1 MNIGELWISKNEED
15 WVKYLNRYWDL
26 IKPENLELEK
36 RMDKLDFR
44 VVENME
50 LDEFYEFII
59 EDYFQWKFTDS
70 RWLNR
75 NREHFSRYKNE
86 KKLDELSE
94 IKDEL
99 FSFNLNDIER
109 GLRITSSIH
118 GLGVAGGSG
127 LLAILFPAY
136 FATVDQF
143 VVKSLASLD
152 EYKDNIDLMNM
163 KIKVDK
169 GQSLNFQ
176 DGVIL
181 IEIMR
186 RKALEINRLFNSN
199 KWTCRDIDKILWRH
213 RDSKDTKIRSTHSY
227 QIGSN
232 ENNQNRSTN
241 HYQKNELENIKTD
254 YKFNFCEE
262 ECIDS
267 LKTKFE
273 IYLRNKGRKEDRI
286 KEDLSWAFI
295 HRTHNIGI
303 EFWESFKSDEQ
314 MSECREALYRVAVNG
329 GFRGRGVK
337 DPRGYAAGYMT
348 SIKKLKNFFD
358 EEYGGVDNYLKI
370 YNNL

>member
-1 MNIGELWISKNEED
+1 MEKGCELPIGRIVNREWRETVIMNIGELWISKNEED

-136 FATVDQF
+136 FATVDHF

-152 EYKDNIDLMNM
+152 EY
-163 KIKVDK
+163 
-169 GQSLNFQ
+169 
-176 DGVIL
+176 
-181 IEIMR
+181 
-186 RKALEINRLFNSN
+186 
-199 KWTCRDIDKILWRH
+199 
-213 RDSKDTKIRSTHSY
+213 
-227 QIGSN
+227 
-232 ENNQNRSTN
+232 
-241 HYQKNELENIKTD
+241 
-254 YKFNFCEE
+254 
-262 ECIDS
+262 
-267 LKTKFE
+267 
-273 IYLRNKGRKEDRI
+273 
-286 KEDLSWAFI
+286 
-295 HRTHNIGI
+295 
-303 EFWESFKSDEQ
+303 
-314 MSECREALYRVAVNG
+314 
-329 GFRGRGVK
+329 
-337 DPRGYAAGYMT
+337 
-348 SIKKLKNFFD
+348 
-358 EEYGGVDNYLKI
+358 
-370 YNNL
+370 